1 MSLNGQRALNG
12 KVAIVT
18 GSASGIGAACAKAMA
33 HQGASVTI
41 DYVGNSDA
49 ANQVVSEIEKDGGR
63 AIAVSADI
71 SKPDQ
76 VQNLIDETVKSFGR
90 LDIMHNNAGWE
101 KKIPFLDM
109 PFEIFQRTID
119 INLAGTWLGCQL
131 AARQM
136 VKQGDGGRI
145 INTSSVHEDVAMPT
159 NAAYC
164 SAKGGIRMM
173 MRTIAVELAPHNITV
188 NNIAPGAIFTPIDA
202 DVEANPKLNEQI
214 LSEIPLHRWGQPQEI
229 ADLAVFL
236 ASDASGYI
244 TGATYVID
252 GGMMRQAGSL

>member
-18 GSASGIGAACAKAMA
+18 GSATGIGAACAKAMA

-41 DYVGNSDA
+41 DYVGNADA

-63 AIAVSADI
+63 AIAVAADI

-76 VQNLIDETVKSFGR
+76 MQNLIDQTVSTFGR

-101 KKIPFLDM
+101 KKIPFLEM
-109 PFEIFQRTID
+109 PFEIFQRTTD

-136 VKQGDGGRI
+136 VKQGEGGRI

-164 SAKGGIRMM
+164 AAKGGIRML

-214 LSEIPLHRWGQPQEI
+214 LSEIPLHRWGQPEEI